1 MPRYALRLEYDGA
14 PFCGWQRQHGQLSI
28 QMVLEEA
35 AAHLNG
41 GEPPLVTA
49 AGRTDAGVHAEAQ
62 VAHLDL
68 ATDLP
73 LERVRE
79 ALNFHTRPHPVAVT
93 GAAIVPEDWSA
104 RFSAIGRA
112 YRYRI
117 LNRAARPA
125 LDWGRVW
132 HVKKRLDAA
141 AMHEAAQGLLGRHDF
156 SAYRAAACQAKSP
169 VRTLDRL
176 YGTLRDL
183 GDVQAEAAIPP
194 GVEAALDDDLNT
206 PAALAEIA
214 RIAGE
219 ARKATDPTERARL
232 KSELLGAGLALGL
245 LQQAPEAWFVRGASG
260 DDDARIQALVEE
272 RGAAKQARDFA
283 RADAIRKQLAD
294 EGVLLEDTPQ
304 GVRWKRA

>member
-14 PFCGWQRQHGQLSI
+14 PFCGWQRQDGLLSI
-28 QMVLEEA
+28 QLVLEEA

-41 GEPPLVTA
+41 GEPPLITA

-79 ALNFHTRPHPVAVT
+79 ALNFHTRPHPVAIT

-117 LNRAARPA
+117 LNRPARPA

-156 SAYRAAACQAKSP
+156 SAYRAASCQAKSP
-169 VRTLDRL
+169 LRTLDRL
-176 YGTLRDL
+176 DVTRLGEEIEIIAEARSFLHHQVRNMVGTLAVVGYGRR
-183 GDVQAEAAIPP
+183 
-194 GVEAALDDDLNT
+194 
-206 PAALAEIA
+206 PASW
-214 RIAGE
+214 
-219 ARKATDPTERARL
+219 PRAV
-232 KSELLGAGLALGL
+232 LLGGDRAKAGQTAPPEGL
-245 LQQAPEAWFVRGASG
+245 VLTGVRYPEAVGWG
-260 DDDARIQALVEE
+260 
-272 RGAAKQARDFA
+272 
-283 RADAIRKQLAD
+283 
-294 EGVLLEDTPQ
+294 
-304 GVRWKRA
+304 